1 MVSAYDMTAETK
13 IDADTPINIS
23 LRLEKSSFPI
33 TSSIM
38 GLTEYGKTT
47 DEALLTM
54 IRKNPSNNIYRLGQ
68 TIVLNTLAIEIL
80 GFFFFSMG

>member
-1 MVSAYDMTAETK
+1 
-13 IDADTPINIS
+13 
-23 LRLEKSSFPI
+23 
-33 TSSIM
+33 M